1 MADQEKY
8 VEEITDQED
17 NFSQWYNQVVRKAEL
32 ADYAPVRGCMIIR
45 PYGYAI
51 WENIQRLIDD
61 RFKETGV
68 VNAYFPLLI
77 PRSFIAREA
86 EHIEGFAPELAWVTR
101 GGGEELE
108 EPLAVR
114 PTSETIIGHS
124 YARWVQSYRDL
135 PILINLL
142 NNVMRWE
149 KRTILFLRTTE
160 FLWQEG
166 HTAHRNIEEAEERT
180 LMMLEVYRAFAE
192 EDAAMP
198 VIMGRK
204 SENEKFAG
212 ALRTY
217 AIEALMKDGKAL
229 QAGTSHNLGNNFAK
243 SFDIQYLDADG
254 QRKYCAT
261 TSWGASTR
269 LIGGIIMVHGD
280 DAGLILPPR
289 LAPYQVGV
297 VPIWRKDTEK
307 AAVSA
312 VVERVQKM
320 LKGKVR
326 VKVDLSENTPGWKF
340 NEWELRGLP
349 ARIEILGDC
358 MRVSQQLAKTLR
370 EVPHDSEGGN
380 QELLVRGGFV
390 RQLTS
395 GIYSYLPPGNRVI
408 RKISQIV
415 REEMDHAGGQ
425 EVSMPV
431 LQPRDLWDKQPA
443 SGPTRAEAVGDVLF
457 KLQDRKGRDMVLGA
471 THEEVVTTLISEFV
485 RSYRDLPQLIY
496 QVQTKF
502 RDEARP
508 RAGLLRV
515 REFVMKDLYSFDA
528 DAAGLDVS
536 YRRMADA
543 YRAIFTRCGLR
554 FIVIHADSG
563 AIGGK
568 ESQEFIAVTEAGEDD
583 AMVCDRCDYAAN
595 REKAAFVRIEL
606 TREPEADLEEVYTP
620 NRMSIADLVAFLA
633 IPVSKTM
640 KSVCYA
646 AGGRLVLA
654 VVL

>member
-1 MADQEKY
+1 MADQENY

-51 WENIQRLIDD
+51 WENIQRLMDD

-77 PRSFIAREA
+77 PRSFIVKEA

-135 PILINLL
+135 PILINLW

-289 LAPYQVGV
+289 LAPYQVVV

-307 AAVSA
+307 TAVIET
-312 VVERVQKM
+312 VERVQKM

-340 NEWELRGLP
+340 NEWELRGVPVRMEIGPRDVQNNSVVLVRRDNRVKEPVPLEALETRLP
-349 ARIEILGDC
+349 ALLEEVQKALFQRAAEFRANNTYYTDSYEEFKEIIAEK
-358 MRVSQQLAKTLR
+358 R
-370 EVPHDSEGGN
+370 
-380 QELLVRGGFV
+380 GFV
-390 RQLTS
+390 RVKWAEDSAAELAIKEETKAT
-395 GIYSYLPPGNRVI
+395 LRVI
-408 RKISQIV
+408 PFDQP
-415 REEMDHAGGQ
+415 EGGVQ
-425 EVSMPV
+425 G
-431 LQPRDLWDKQPA
+431 KCFYTGKPA
-443 SGPTRAEAVGDVLF
+443 TCE
-457 KLQDRKGRDMVLGA
+457 
-471 THEEVVTTLISEFV
+471 
-485 RSYRDLPQLIY
+485 
-496 QVQTKF
+496 
-502 RDEARP
+502 
-508 RAGLLRV
+508 
-515 REFVMKDLYSFDA
+515 
-528 DAAGLDVS
+528 
-536 YRRMADA
+536 
-543 YRAIFTRCGLR
+543 AIFAR
-554 FIVIHADSG
+554 A
-563 AIGGK
+563 
-568 ESQEFIAVTEAGEDD
+568 
-583 AMVCDRCDYAAN
+583 Y
-595 REKAAFVRIEL
+595 
-606 TREPEADLEEVYTP
+606 
-620 NRMSIADLVAFLA
+620 
-633 IPVSKTM
+633 
-640 KSVCYA
+640 
-646 AGGRLVLA
+646 
-654 VVL
+654 

>member
-1 MADQEKY
+1 MANEEKY
-8 VEEITDQED
+8 VEEIIDQED
-17 NFSQWYNQVVRKAEL
+17 NFSQWYNQVVCKAEL

-51 WENIQRLIDD
+51 WENIQRLMDD

-77 PRSFIAREA
+77 PRSFLEKEA
-86 EHIEGFAPELAWVTR
+86 EHIEGFAPEVAWVTR

-108 EPLAVR
+108 EPLAIR

-135 PILINLL
+135 PILINLW

-149 KRTILFLRTTE
+149 KRTILFLRTSE

-166 HTAHRNIEEAEERT
+166 HTAHRSIEEAEERT

-229 QAGTSHNLGNNFAK
+229 QAGTSHNLGTNFAK

-289 LAPYQVGV
+289 LAPYQVVV

-312 VVERVQKM
+312 VVERVEKM

-340 NEWELRGLP
+340 NEWELRGVPVRMEIGPRDVQNNSVVLVRRDNRVKEQVSLEALETRLP
-349 ARIEILGDC
+349 ALLE
-358 MRVSQQLAKTLR
+358 
-370 EVPHDSEGGN
+370 EVQKALLQRAVEFRAENTHYTDSYEEFK
-380 QELLVRGGFV
+380 ELIAEKRGFV
-390 RQLTS
+390 RVKWAEDSAAELAIKEETKAT
-395 GIYSYLPPGNRVI
+395 LRVI
-408 RKISQIV
+408 PFDQP
-415 REEMDHAGGQ
+415 EGG
-425 EVSMPV
+425 V
-431 LQPRDLWDKQPA
+431 KGKCIYTGKPA
-443 SGPTRAEAVGDVLF
+443 TCE
-457 KLQDRKGRDMVLGA
+457 
-471 THEEVVTTLISEFV
+471 
-485 RSYRDLPQLIY
+485 
-496 QVQTKF
+496 
-502 RDEARP
+502 
-508 RAGLLRV
+508 
-515 REFVMKDLYSFDA
+515 
-528 DAAGLDVS
+528 
-536 YRRMADA
+536 
-543 YRAIFTRCGLR
+543 AIFAR
-554 FIVIHADSG
+554 A
-563 AIGGK
+563 
-568 ESQEFIAVTEAGEDD
+568 
-583 AMVCDRCDYAAN
+583 Y
-595 REKAAFVRIEL
+595 
-606 TREPEADLEEVYTP
+606 
-620 NRMSIADLVAFLA
+620 
-633 IPVSKTM
+633 
-640 KSVCYA
+640 
-646 AGGRLVLA
+646 
-654 VVL
+654 

>member
-1 MADQEKY
+1 MANEEKY
-8 VEEITDQED
+8 VEEIIDQED

-51 WENIQRLIDD
+51 WENIQRLMDD

-77 PRSFIAREA
+77 PRSFLEKEA
-86 EHIEGFAPELAWVTR
+86 EHIEGFAPEVAWVTR

-108 EPLAVR
+108 EPLAIR

-135 PILINLL
+135 PILINLW

-149 KRTILFLRTTE
+149 KRTILFLRTSE

-166 HTAHRNIEEAEERT
+166 HTAHRSIEEAEERT

-229 QAGTSHNLGNNFAK
+229 QAGTSHNLGTNFAK

-289 LAPYQVGV
+289 LAPYQVVV

-312 VVERVQKM
+312 VVERVEKM

-340 NEWELRGLP
+340 NEWELRGVPVRMEIGPRDVQNNSVVLVRRDNRVKEQVSLEALETRLP
-349 ARIEILGDC
+349 AMLE
-358 MRVSQQLAKTLR
+358 
-370 EVPHDSEGGN
+370 EVQKALLQRAVEFRAENTHYTDSYEEFK
-380 QELLVRGGFV
+380 ELIAEKRGFV
-390 RQLTS
+390 RVKWAEDSAAELAIKEETKAT
-395 GIYSYLPPGNRVI
+395 LRVI
-408 RKISQIV
+408 PFDQP
-415 REEMDHAGGQ
+415 EGG
-425 EVSMPV
+425 V
-431 LQPRDLWDKQPA
+431 KGKCIYTGKPA
-443 SGPTRAEAVGDVLF
+443 TCE
-457 KLQDRKGRDMVLGA
+457 
-471 THEEVVTTLISEFV
+471 
-485 RSYRDLPQLIY
+485 
-496 QVQTKF
+496 
-502 RDEARP
+502 
-508 RAGLLRV
+508 
-515 REFVMKDLYSFDA
+515 
-528 DAAGLDVS
+528 
-536 YRRMADA
+536 
-543 YRAIFTRCGLR
+543 AIFAR
-554 FIVIHADSG
+554 A
-563 AIGGK
+563 
-568 ESQEFIAVTEAGEDD
+568 
-583 AMVCDRCDYAAN
+583 Y
-595 REKAAFVRIEL
+595 
-606 TREPEADLEEVYTP
+606 
-620 NRMSIADLVAFLA
+620 
-633 IPVSKTM
+633 
-640 KSVCYA
+640 
-646 AGGRLVLA
+646 
-654 VVL
+654 